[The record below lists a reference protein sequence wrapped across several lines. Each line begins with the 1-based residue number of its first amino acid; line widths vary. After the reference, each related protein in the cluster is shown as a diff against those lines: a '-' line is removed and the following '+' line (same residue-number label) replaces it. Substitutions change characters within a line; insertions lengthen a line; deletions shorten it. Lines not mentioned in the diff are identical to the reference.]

1 MELRQ
6 GRRGHQA
13 HQGCP
18 RAALTPL
25 YEETNRDNSGK
36 LNFSIA
42 ANFNGTLAA
51 IPTALQDV
59 ARTAPLVEMLDF
71 SRAVFEKQINL
82 AIKGGAKVV
91 SKWPISPLSRV
102 AEIRKGTSITQ
113 KKAVP
118 GSYKVIAGGMTHA
131 YTHNAFNRLANTI
144 TVSASGAS
152 AGYVAFW
159 KEPIF
164 ASDCTTIRGVD
175 DEHTEYLYHVLKI
188 RQGEIQAASSGA
200 AQPHIYPKDLE
211 ALQIPQP
218 DPTTLKSIVSECR
231 SIDDEVNSSRNTFEN
246 ALARIDAEVV
256 NIYGSSASHSEIE
269 KLAIDIQYGLNEAMN
284 EGGVGYKIFRMN
296 EIIRGRMVDNG
307 SMKCAD
313 ISAKEF
319 AKYKLNKGDLLF
331 NRTNSIEHVG
341 KTGLFG
347 LDGDYCFASYLVRV
361 VPDTGKVLPKF
372 LEKMMNSSAFQTEAK
387 GKASKSINQANI
399 NATVMRNIKV
409 PVPSLAEQKKFVAKI
424 EALEKQIAEAQA
436 VIDGAAARKQAI
448 LQKYL

>member
-1 MELRQ
+1 
-6 GRRGHQA
+6 
-13 HQGCP
+13 
-18 RAALTPL
+18 
-25 YEETNRDNSGK
+25 
-36 LNFSIA
+36 
-42 ANFNGTLAA
+42 
-51 IPTALQDV
+51 
-59 ARTAPLVEMLDF
+59 
-71 SRAVFEKQINL
+71 
-82 AIKGGAKVV
+82 
-91 SKWPISPLSRV
+91 
-102 AEIRKGTSITQ
+102 
-113 KKAVP
+113 
-118 GSYKVIAGGMTHA
+118 
-131 YTHNAFNRLANTI
+131 
-144 TVSASGAS
+144 
-152 AGYVAFW
+152 
-159 KEPIF
+159 
-164 ASDCTTIRGVD
+164 
-175 DEHTEYLYHVLKI
+175 
-188 RQGEIQAASSGA
+188 
-200 AQPHIYPKDLE
+200 
-211 ALQIPQP
+211 
-218 DPTTLKSIVSECR
+218 
-231 SIDDEVNSSRNTFEN
+231 
-246 ALARIDAEVV
+246 
-256 NIYGSSASHSEIE
+256 
-269 KLAIDIQYGLNEAMN
+269 MN

-307 SMKCAD
+307 KMKCAD
-313 ISAKEF
+313 ISAEEF